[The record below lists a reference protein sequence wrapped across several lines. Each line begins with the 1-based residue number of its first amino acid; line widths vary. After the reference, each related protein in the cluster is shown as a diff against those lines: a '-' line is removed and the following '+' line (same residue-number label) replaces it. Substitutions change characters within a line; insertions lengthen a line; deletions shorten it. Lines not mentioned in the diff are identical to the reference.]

1 MESKQLHSIIGI
13 WTNACRFLL
22 AAVFIFS
29 GFVKAVDPLGIQ
41 YKIQDYLEV
50 FGWVASVPAFLPF
63 LASVLQAM
71 VEFCLGVYLLFGIR
85 RRMTTLFV
93 VLIMGVMT
101 PLTLWLALSN
111 PISDC
116 GCFGDAVTLTNW
128 ETFGKNVLLL
138 IAAVSVFKW
147 GNRITPL
154 VTKRFDW
161 LVAMY
166 TFLYIS
172 GMTLYC
178 YRELPVFD
186 FRPYHIGADIRKGME
201 IPEGEKPTV
210 YETRFIL
217 QKDGVEKEFTL
228 ENYPDSTWTFV
239 DSKTMV
245 KEQGYEPPIHDFSII
260 RQEDGEDITDEVLD
274 DDNYTF
280 LLVAHQLSQADDS
293 TIDLINELYDYSVE
307 HGYQFYC
314 LTSSPDSDIED
325 WQERTG
331 AEYPFCLMDDI
342 TLKTMIRS
350 NPGLM
355 LLKNGVVINKWSVN
369 SLPDEYVL
377 TDRLEKLPLA
387 QINEKTF
394 SHKVVL
400 VLAWFVFPL
409 LFFSMVDVIW
419 EHLPAGMCCIEL
431 NTDMKRYLSEKPYG
445 VNYRDFLDV
454 TKKEIGTINRV
465 VMNPPFTHHQDIDH
479 VRRAYDLLDAGGVLV
494 AIMCESTFFRSDKKS
509 VEFRDFLDSV
519 YAQTIKLEPGTFR
532 ESGTDVATRIVKI
545 RKPL

>member
-1 MESKQLHSIIGI
+1 MESKQSHSIVGI

-22 AAVFIFS
+22 ALVFIFS
-29 GFVKAVDPLGIQ
+29 GFVKAVDPLGTQ
-41 YKIQDYLEV
+41 YKIQDYLEA
-50 FGWVASVPAFLPF
+50 FGWVALVPAFLPF

-71 VEFCLGVYLLFGIR
+71 VEFCLGIYLLFGIR

-93 VLIMGVMT
+93 VVIMGVMT

-166 TFLYIS
+166 AFFYIL

-186 FRPYHIGADIRKGME
+186 FRPYRIGTDIRKGME
-201 IPEGEKPTV
+201 IPEGAKPTV
-210 YETRFIL
+210 YDTRFIL
-217 QKDGVEKEFTL
+217 QKNGVEKEFTL
-228 ENYPDSTWTFV
+228 DDYPDSTWTFV
-239 DSKTMV
+239 DSRTVV
-245 KEQGYEPPIHDFSII
+245 KEQGYEPPVRDFSII
-260 RQEDGEDITDEVLD
+260 RQEDGEDVTDEILTD
-274 DDNYTF
+274 DKYTF

-293 TIDLINELYDYSVE
+293 SIDLINELYDYSVE

-369 SLPDEYVL
+369 NLPDEYVL
-377 TDRLEKLPLA
+377 TDRLENLPLA
-387 QINEKTF
+387 QVNEKTF

-419 EHLPAGMCCIEL
+419 EHFHRKKKLKLKE
-431 NTDMKRYLSEKPYG
+431 NR
-445 VNYRDFLDV
+445 
-454 TKKEIGTINRV
+454 TK
-465 VMNPPFTHHQDIDH
+465 
-479 VRRAYDLLDAGGVLV
+479 
-494 AIMCESTFFRSDKKS
+494 
-509 VEFRDFLDSV
+509 
-519 YAQTIKLEPGTFR
+519 
-532 ESGTDVATRIVKI
+532 
-545 RKPL
+545 